1 MEEEKKKAEQ
11 ARKQLKSQPATAM
24 VTRSWARKL
33 PSSSSESDSESE
45 TLDLEKIMDDGVLH
59 NTDAPNTV
67 EDIMQ
72 KPNGNDVT
80 DSTSQNIVQED
91 TANDIMQKPNGTDVI
106 ASTSQNIV
114 QDDAG
119 NDKATNSHSVGK
131 NDHQDQDEGHN
142 IMQKTAPKE
151 NTEISHLD
159 SDTDDNLSLA
169 ALAAKGKGKPKGKK
183 KTGHLQKPKATPKK
197 KKKINYLHRLW

>member
-11 ARKQLKSQPATAM
+11 ARKQLKSKPATAM
-24 VTRSWARKL
+24 VTRSKACKL

-59 NTDAPNTV
+59 NTDAPNTA

-80 DSTSQNIVQED
+80 DSASQNILQED
-91 TANDIMQKPNGTDVI
+91 KANDTDGI
-106 ASTSQNIV
+106 ASTSQNIG
-114 QDDAG
+114 QDNAG
-119 NDKATNSHSVGK
+119 NDKAANSHSHSVRK
-131 NDHQDQDEGHN
+131 NDHEDQAEGHN
-142 IMQKTAPKE
+142 IMQKTPPKDS
-151 NTEISHLD
+151 TETLQSD
-159 SDTDDNLSLA
+159 SDSDDNMSLA
-169 ALAAKGKGKPKGKK
+169 ALASKCKGKPKGKK

-197 KKKINYLHRLW
+197 KKENNLYLLRLW